1 MQLTIRFSAT
11 ELRAV
16 RLVSQ
21 AAKRKVLF
29 GCAEMIQSML
39 FLRFHFNTKLT
50 MKSMTHSHQSLQDS
64 LQTERRTER
73 DVQTTTLLCKEI
85 KDKLRALQILVT
97 NDTESHLTVTP

>member
-11 ELRAV
+11 KLRAV

-85 KDKLRALQILVT
+85 KDKLRALQILVPKAI
-97 NDTESHLTVTP
+97 LQ